1 MARPMPELEPVTTA
15 DRVVT
20 YLGRRLLVDDH
31 VGEAIAKRPLRKFA
45 CRGLWYFIDYLR
57 GAW

>member
-1 MARPMPELEPVTTA
+1 MPELEPVTTA

-20 YLGRRLLVDDH
+20 YSGRRLLVDDH